1 MLFVSNCNGWKPGEP
16 LKLRTDGSLFPSSRP
31 WPVPRLLLLGMA
43 VSCSFNDVWAWNFA
57 RGVSEVLPSP
67 SARSQSQPGPTN
79 WLAYQFI
86 ISFNKVDIQP
96 RTKREK
102 PSGSACWCCFCASAS
117 GRVDHDRESVTSP
130 LRAKVLNLSRLAFWH
145 FSLPWNRL
153 YPSRRQATSW
163 GSSSICVLG
172 CHPIGR
178 AAKCLPLGPFVSSAS
193 HTCLQIPQ
201 ISVIRF
207 PYMRFIRRAYQH
219 VQISKI

>member
-16 LKLRTDGSLFPSSRP
+16 LKLRTVGSLFPPPRP
-31 WPVPRLLLLGMA
+31 WPLPCLLLLGMA

-102 PSGSACWCCFCASAS
+102 PSGSACWFFFV
-117 GRVDHDRESVTSP
+117 R
-130 LRAKVLNLSRLAFWH
+130 LRLAEWIMIARASPRRSAPRCWTCCAWH
-145 FSLPWNRL
+145 FGTFLFPGTGSTRPCDRQPAGGRL
-153 YPSRRQATSW
+153 AYAAT
-163 GSSSICVLG
+163 L
-172 CHPIGR
+172 
-178 AAKCLPLGPFVSSAS
+178 
-193 HTCLQIPQ
+193 
-201 ISVIRF
+201 
-207 PYMRFIRRAYQH
+207 
-219 VQISKI
+219 

>member
-1 MLFVSNCNGWKPGEP
+1 
-16 LKLRTDGSLFPSSRP
+16 
-31 WPVPRLLLLGMA
+31 MA
-43 VSCSFNDVWAWNFA
+43 ASCSFNDVWAWNFA

-96 RTKREK
+96 LTKREK
-102 PSGSACWCCFCASAS
+102 PSGSACWQFLCVCVWPS
-117 GRVDHDRESVTSP
+117 GSWSRERH
-130 LRAKVLNLSRLAFWH
+130 LAALAKVLNLSRLAFWH

-172 CHPIGR
+172 SHPIR
-178 AAKCLPLGPFVSSAS
+178 QAAKCLPLGPFVSSAS